1 MVIIIRA
8 PIARVNA
15 GSIMPMH
22 AKAAAGAM
30 TVDGVND
37 MRRPV

>member
-8 PIARVNA
+8 PIACARA

-22 AKAAAGAM
+22 AKAAAVVM
-30 TVDGVND
+30 MEDGVND
-37 MRRPV
+37 MTAAV

>member
-22 AKAAAGAM
+22 AKAAVGAM
-30 TVDGVND
+30 TEDGVNN
-37 MRRPV
+37 MAAAV